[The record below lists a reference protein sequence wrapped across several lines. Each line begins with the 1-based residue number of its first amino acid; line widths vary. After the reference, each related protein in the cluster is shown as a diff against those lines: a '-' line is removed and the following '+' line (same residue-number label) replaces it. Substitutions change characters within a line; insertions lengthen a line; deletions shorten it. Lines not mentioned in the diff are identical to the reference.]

1 MLVQLGSG
9 VVVEVLMVGDEA
21 RDDFL
26 ESALGS
32 GISSGM
38 LQRPL
43 ICSNSCT
50 CHAEGEREHFS
61 CHDEGKRNARE
72 APSRRLAQTLPGGGS
87 TIKVTGASQTETQRL
102 LTEPRSRAG

>member
-1 MLVQLGSG
+1 MTDPGSASAGRLLPGLEVHGVLVQLGSG

-21 RDDFL
+21 REDFL

-32 GISSGM
+32 GINSGM

-50 CHAEGEREHFS
+50 YHAKAHI
-61 CHDEGKRNARE
+61 CTHTHTH
-72 APSRRLAQTLPGGGS
+72 P
-87 TIKVTGASQTETQRL
+87 
-102 LTEPRSRAG
+102 